1 MGTGVCLFTL
11 LTPDVRHALVRESWR
26 SECVCLCVC
35 ARRGAGETKI
45 SHHHQLSSL
54 PPSCSL
60 ITLSCMGQGWSPT
73 FPQQEAKEAQL
84 VHLPGHVLVELV
96 SNGGGGPWHKEAVF
110 SLG

>member
-1 MGTGVCLFTL
+1 M
-11 LTPDVRHALVRESWR
+11 
-26 SECVCLCVC
+26 CLCVC
-35 ARRGAGETKI
+35 ARRGAGDIKI

-84 VHLPGHVLVELV
+84 VHLPRHVLVELV
-96 SNGGGGPWHKEAVF
+96 NNGGGGPWHKEVVF
-110 SLG
+110 FLG